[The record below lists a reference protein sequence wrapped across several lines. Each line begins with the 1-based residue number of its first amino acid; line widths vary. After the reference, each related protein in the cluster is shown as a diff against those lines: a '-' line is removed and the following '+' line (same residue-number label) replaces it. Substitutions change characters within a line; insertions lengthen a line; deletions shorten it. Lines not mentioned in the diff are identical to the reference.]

1 MWGYSFEEMA
11 KIASEEAAKLA
22 VSNISILYFV
32 CMCHDFVVIVYCKQ
46 SVWYTI
52 RVFGISI

>member
-22 VSNISILYFV
+22 VSNIIFSSLINA
-32 CMCHDFVVIVYCKQ
+32 
-46 SVWYTI
+46 S
-52 RVFGISI
+52 